1 MSSNLLAQSRL
12 LWSFLLYQLCIIY
25 FLFIFFCEFSNA
37 ITTAAS
43 VYVISFLS
51 FAVIAMNSL
60 YVSMEYPNLIGWI
73 ALGGDPCLDGW
84 QGVSCVLSNITSLY
98 VRFLTFFSSF
108 NFNWWTTKLSNQ
120 SFFLQKTKWLEFRW
134 NLEQRFRF
142 IYINRRNVSAPVMSM
157 WVSNWWG

>member
-1 MSSNLLAQSRL
+1 
-12 LWSFLLYQLCIIY
+12 
-25 FLFIFFCEFSNA
+25 
-37 ITTAAS
+37 
-43 VYVISFLS
+43 
-51 FAVIAMNSL
+51 
-60 YVSMEYPNLIGWI
+60 
-73 ALGGDPCLDGW
+73 
-84 QGVSCVLSNITSLY
+84 LY